1 MADVHTPAQRSFNM
15 SRIKGKDTKP
25 EILLRSLLHRS
36 GFRFRLH
43 RKDLPGRPDIVLP
56 SSKIAIF
63 VHGCYWHRHEG
74 CRYTTTPSSNT
85 RFWEQKFERTVG
97 RDAENI
103 LALQH
108 AGWKVVVAWE
118 CQLRSAANEILAAIS
133 NAAGKGAAKA
143 AGRAS
148 QDVIPRGKIFEGL
161 PVRRGR

>member
-25 EILLRSLLHRS
+25 EIWLRSLLHS
-36 GFRFRLH
+36 AGFRFRLH

-56 SSKIAIF
+56 SSKVAVF

-85 RFWEQKFERTVG
+85 QFWEQKFSRTIE
-97 RDAENI
+97 RDAENTV
-103 LALQH
+103 ALQD

-118 CQLRSAANEILAAIS
+118 CQLRSNATEVLAAIS
-133 NAAGKGAAKA
+133 SATGKRAAKGA
-143 AGRAS
+143 
-148 QDVIPRGKIFEGL
+148 DRGS
-161 PVRRGR
+161 

>member
-25 EILLRSLLHRS
+25 EIWLRSLLHS
-36 GFRFRLH
+36 AGFRFRLH

-56 SSKIAIF
+56 GSKVAVF

-74 CRYTTTPSSNT
+74 CRYTTTPSSNKQ
-85 RFWEQKFERTVG
+85 FWEQKFSRTIE

-103 LALQH
+103 VALQD

-118 CQLRSAANEILAAIS
+118 CQLRSNATEVLSAIS
-133 NAAGKGAAKA
+133 SATGKGAAKGA
-143 AGRAS
+143 
-148 QDVIPRGKIFEGL
+148 DRGS
-161 PVRRGR
+161 

>member
-25 EILLRSLLHRS
+25 EIWLRSLLHS
-36 GFRFRLH
+36 AGFRFRLH

-56 SSKIAIF
+56 GSKVAVF

-74 CRYTTTPSSNT
+74 CRYTTTPSSNKQ
-85 RFWEQKFERTVG
+85 FWEQKFSRTIE

-103 LALQH
+103 VALQD

-118 CQLRSAANEILAAIS
+118 CQLRSNATEVLAAIS
-133 NAAGKGAAKA
+133 SATGKGAAKGA
-143 AGRAS
+143 
-148 QDVIPRGKIFEGL
+148 DRGS
-161 PVRRGR
+161 